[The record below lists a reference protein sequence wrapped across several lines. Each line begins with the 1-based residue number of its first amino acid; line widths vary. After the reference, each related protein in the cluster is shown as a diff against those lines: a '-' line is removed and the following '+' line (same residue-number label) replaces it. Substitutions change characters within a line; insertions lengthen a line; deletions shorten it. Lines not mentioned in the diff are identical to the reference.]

1 MSQQPSAIP
10 WRHCGQVC
18 LRVPS
23 SAFQTIGGLLRSA
36 PRDIKLAE
44 KTLKNILQRSQRPKG
59 LTLAY
64 VDRVEDRHDHLVDP
78 FIEVDTFQDH
88 AHLES
93 LGQLPSGQS
102 LDWGPR
108 SGQIAYF
115 VSKTSVLTD
124 LDGH

>member
-1 MSQQPSAIP
+1 M
-10 WRHCGQVC
+10 
-18 LRVPS
+18 PS
-23 SAFQTIGGLLRSA
+23 SAFQVISGLLRSA
-36 PRDIKLAE
+36 LRDFKLVE
-44 KTLKNILQRSQRPKG
+44 KTLKNILQLSQRPEE

-64 VDRVEDRHDHLVDP
+64 VDRVEDRHDHLVEP
-78 FIEVDTFQDH
+78 FIGVDTFQDH